1 MSLRVRLVATV
12 LIPTLGLAGCAV
24 GPNYVRPNVETP
36 AAFKEA
42 DGWTPARPAD
52 GVDRGDWWAMFD
64 DPLLDRLERAVSV
77 SNQTLIADEAAYREA
92 RALVGQQRASLF
104 PTVNLTGSAT
114 RSQHGGSGAQTT
126 SSGQVIPGGGAF
138 NEFTAGLGASWA
150 LDVWGEIR
158 RGIEAAR
165 AQAQVSDATLANA
178 RLSAQSELAADYIGL
193 RIADAQKALVRRT
206 AEGYATSLKIT
217 RNQYNAGVAA
227 RSDVAQ
233 AETTLTNAQ
242 AQLIDLESQRA
253 VDEHAIA
260 VLTGQTPASFS
271 IAPDPNWSP
280 KVPPTPIALPS
291 SLLQRRPDVAAAE
304 RNVAAANAQ
313 IGVAVAGYFPALTL
327 SGSDGYASTVLEQ
340 LFRASNNQWSVGAN
354 ITQTVF
360 NAGATHFKVKQAR
373 AAYDQA
379 AAQYRQAALTAFQQV
394 EDNLAAAHVLQDE
407 EPLRAQASKSA
418 DLAEQIS
425 INQYRAGTAAYT
437 SVVVAQA
444 SAFNARETLLTLQ
457 GQRMTT
463 AISLV
468 EALGG
473 GWSGKLRD

>member
-1 MSLRVRLVATV
+1 MTTRPPSAAILLTSV
-12 LIPTLGLAGCAV
+12 LALGGCAV
-24 GPNYVRPNVETP
+24 GPNYVRPKVQTP
-36 AAFKEA
+36 PAFKEA
-42 DGWTPARPAD
+42 DGWAPARPAD

-64 DPLLDRLERAVSV
+64 DPLLDQLEKKVSV
-77 SNQTLIADEAAYREA
+77 TNQTLIADEAAYREA
-92 RALVGQQRASLF
+92 RAVVNQQRASLF

-114 RSQHGGSGAQTT
+114 RSKHAGGGAQTT
-126 SSGQVIPGGGAF
+126 PSGQVISGGGAF

-150 LDVWGEIR
+150 VDVWGQIR
-158 RGIEAAR
+158 RSIEGAK
-165 AQAQVSDATLANA
+165 AQVQVSDATLANA
-178 RLSAQSELAADYIGL
+178 RLTFQSELAADYIGL
-193 RIADAQKALVRRT
+193 RVADAQKALLRRT

-233 AETTLTNAQ
+233 AETTFTNAQ
-242 AQLIDLESQRA
+242 AALIDLENQRA
-253 VDEHAIA
+253 ADEHAIA
-260 VLTGQTPASFS
+260 VLTGQPPASLT
-271 IAPDPNWSP
+271 IAPDPKWAP
-280 KVPPTPIALPS
+280 KVPVTPVALPS
-291 SLLQRRPDVAAAE
+291 TLLERRPDVAAAE

-313 IGVAVAGYFPALTL
+313 IGVAFAGYFPALTL
-327 SGSDGYASTVLEQ
+327 SGSEGYASTILEQ
-340 LFRASNNQWSVGAN
+340 LFKSTNNQWSVGAN
-354 ITQTVF
+354 VTQTVF
-360 NAGATHFKVKQAR
+360 NAGATHFKVMQAR

-407 EPLRAQASKSA
+407 EPYRAQASKSA

-425 INQYRAGTAAYT
+425 VNQYRAGTIAFT
-437 SVVVAQA
+437 SVVVAEA
-444 SAFNARETLLTLQ
+444 SALNARETLLTLQ

-473 GWSGKLRD
+473 GWSGKMRD